1 MSYHIKVN
9 LDKFDYAFKFKQSN
23 TNQFISRS
31 IKKKYEGEFFTEEPI
46 FVKITLVERKKNVL
60 EGQHCIETS
69 NLVALTQSV
78 LDSLQYICFQS
89 LTQVVEI
96 RVVRLTGLRKALEI
110 EVIGL

>member
-1 MSYHIKVN
+1 MSYHIKIS

-23 TNQFISRS
+23 TNQFIARS

-46 FVKITLVERKKNVL
+46 FVKITLIERKKKMV

-69 NLVALTQSV
+69 NLVALTESV
-78 LDSLQYICFQS
+78 LDSLQYTCFQNLS
-89 LTQVVEI
+89 QVAEI